1 MKTIKKMALT
11 GFGVVT
17 FGLIAVVAHAEIIK
31 GGRIVGYYGC
41 GTMIC
46 NFVTPDAG
54 TFDFEVAD
62 KKVANKIF
70 KSCKV
75 DDVCAITGNF
85 DIDNSLILKVTKVE
99 NSGTKHKEE

>member
-1 MKTIKKMALT
+1 MKKI
-11 GFGVVT
+11 FIVT
-17 FGLIAVVAHAEIIK
+17 QVSLCIILAAISAHAEILK
-31 GGRIVGYYGC
+31 GQRIVGYYGC

-70 KSCKV
+70 KKCKI
-75 DDVCAITGNF
+75 DDICAITGDF
-85 DIDNSLILKVTKVE
+85 DIQNATIVKVTKVE
-99 NSGTKHKEE
+99 NSGKKHVEK

>member
-1 MKTIKKMALT
+1 MIKNIII
-11 GFGVVT
+11 T
-17 FGLIAVVAHAEIIK
+17 FVSICIAFTASSAHAEILK
-31 GGRIVGYYGC
+31 GQRIVGYYGC

-70 KSCKV
+70 KKCKI
-75 DDVCAITGNF
+75 DDICAITGDF
-85 DIDNSLILKVTKVE
+85 DIQNATIIKVTKVE
-99 NSGTKHKEE
+99 NSGKKHVEK